1 MNFEAVIF
9 DLDGTLLDTIADLTD
24 AMNMALNH
32 FGFPGHDVETCKMFV
47 GDGVEMFAF
56 RALPEHSRDQ
66 AMVTKCAA
74 LMREEYSKRWA
85 KKTRLYDGI
94 PQLLDEL
101 TLQNLKMAIL
111 SNKPDDSTKE
121 MVAEILSKWRF
132 HPVAGAQPSVPKK
145 PDPTR
150 AIQISQELRVPPE
163 QFLYLGDTGTDMRT
177 AKGAGMFAVG
187 ALWGFRTAEELMSSG
202 AQVLV
207 EHPREVLKILYR
219 SHSP

>member
-24 AMNMALNH
+24 SMNIALSH
-32 FGFPGHDVETCKMFV
+32 FGFPVHDVESCKMFV

-74 LMREEYSKRWA
+74 HMREVYSKRWA
-85 KKTRLYDGI
+85 KKTRPYDGV
-94 PQLLDEL
+94 PELLDEL
-101 TLQNLKMAIL
+101 TRRNLKMAVL

-121 MVAEILSKWRF
+121 MVAEILCKWSF
-132 HPVAGAQPSVPKK
+132 HPVVGAQLSVPKK
-145 PDPTR
+145 PDPTL
-150 AIQISQELRVPPE
+150 AIQISQELRVSPV

-177 AKGAGMFAVG
+177 AQGAGMFAVG
-187 ALWGFRTAEELMSSG
+187 ALWGFRTAEELEHAG
-202 AQVLV
+202 AKVLV
-207 EHPREVLKILYR
+207 QHPREVLRLL
-219 SHSP
+219 

>member
-66 AMVTKCAA
+66 AMVTKCVA
-74 LMREEYSKRWA
+74 LMREDYSKRWA

-121 MVAEILSKWRF
+121 MVAELLSKWWF
-132 HPVAGAQPSVPKK
+132 HPVAGARPLVPKK
-145 PDPTR
+145 PDPTL
-150 AIQISQELRVPPE
+150 ALEISRQLRVPADK
-163 QFLYLGDTGTDMRT
+163 FLYLGDTGTDMKT
-177 AKGAGMFAVG
+177 ARGAGMFPIG
-187 ALWGFRTAEELMSSG
+187 ALWGFRTAEELKDSG
-202 AQVLV
+202 AEVLV
-207 EHPREVLKILYR
+207 AHPSEVLQFL
-219 SHSP
+219 

>member
-32 FGFPGHDVETCKMFV
+32 FGFPVHDVETCKMFV

-56 RALPEHSRDQ
+56 RALPEHSRDK

-74 LMREEYSKRWA
+74 LMREEYGKRWA
-85 KKTRLYDGI
+85 KKTRPYDGI

-145 PDPTR
+145 PDPTQ
-150 AIQISQELRVPPE
+150 AIQISQALRVPPE

-177 AKGAGMFAVG
+177 AQAADMFAVG
-187 ALWGFRTAEELMSSG
+187 ALWGFRSAEELMSSG

>member
-24 AMNMALNH
+24 SMNIALSH
-32 FGFPGHDVETCKMFV
+32 LGFPGHDVESCKMFV

-74 LMREEYSKRWA
+74 LMRQEYRNRWA
-85 KKTRLYDGI
+85 KKTCPYEGI
-94 PQLLDEL
+94 PELLDEL
-101 TLQNLKMAIL
+101 SRRNLKMAIL

-132 HPVAGAQPSVPKK
+132 HPVAGAQLSVPKK

-150 AIQISQELRVPPE
+150 AIQISQELRVSPE

-177 AKGAGMFAVG
+177 AQGAGMFAVG
-187 ALWGFRTAEELMSSG
+187 ALWGFRTAEELEHAG
-202 AQVLV
+202 AKVLV
-207 EHPREVLKILYR
+207 KHPREVLGLL
-219 SHSP
+219 